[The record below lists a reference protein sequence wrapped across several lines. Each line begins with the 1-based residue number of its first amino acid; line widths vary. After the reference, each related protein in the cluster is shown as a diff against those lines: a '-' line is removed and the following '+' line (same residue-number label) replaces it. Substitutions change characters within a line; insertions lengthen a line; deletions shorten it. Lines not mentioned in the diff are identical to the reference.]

1 MTFAEAKTWLVRLQT
16 VDGRGYSSIHS
27 IRGVFRATF
36 RMAVE
41 NDWIRK
47 NPFDFELATVVVND
61 SMTREAPTR

>member
-27 IRGVFRATF
+27 IRGVLRPAL

-41 NDWIRK
+41 NDSIRK
-47 NPFDFELATVVVND
+47 SPFDFELATVVVND
-61 SMTREAPTR
+61 SMTREAPAR